1 MIYIYIHNYSH
12 LYIGMKCSG
21 SMVQPL
27 PAPGDPWAQEFAL
40 SSDSLCRQGV
50 GECWAMEQPWSI
62 RKNTTIDHHIYL
74 HYCWLSHLIPSGNQT
89 WQWKIP
95 VTNGGFNGKIIYKWG
110 ISIATFDFRRVSL
123 YYVDRFK
130 PPNLIWFF
138 SDLWY
143 PLTEASAG
151 PSQGFGPMV
160 HGPRP
165 HGPDW
170 AMECFGC
177 SQVQPRAA
185 KRFVTCM
192 SWDFW
197 RRQDID
203 FWRCFPA
210 TDLCWSGSSIQMK
223 ASSVQDYTA
232 CEVELLESTSIAE
245 LCRLTG

>member
-130 PPNLIWFF
+130 PQ
-138 SDLWY
+138 SDLILQWLVISPDRGKCW
-143 PLTEASAG
+143 PLPRFWTDGPWSAATRSWLGNGVLWLQPSAAQSSQALCYMHVLGFLKEARHRFLEML
-151 PSQGFGPMV
+151 PSNWFML
-160 HGPRP
+160 
-165 HGPDW
+165 
-170 AMECFGC
+170 
-177 SQVQPRAA
+177 
-185 KRFVTCM
+185 KR
-192 SWDFW
+192 
-197 RRQDID
+197 
-203 FWRCFPA
+203 
-210 TDLCWSGSSIQMK
+210 
-223 ASSVQDYTA
+223 
-232 CEVELLESTSIAE
+232 E
-245 LCRLTG
+245 